1 LHPVPLGCE
10 IADVPSCSSPP
21 GDEPW
26 ASIRM
31 NLHFWTGLGAATRS
45 KSEQAADRRA
55 SIVFAVIIGVLAIA
69 ALIVVLMNA

>member
-1 LHPVPLGCE
+1 
-10 IADVPSCSSPP
+10 
-21 GDEPW
+21 
-26 ASIRM
+26 M
-31 NLHFWTGLGAATRS
+31 NLHFWMGLGAATRS